1 MRELRKDSVFFG
13 ESGGGV
19 SFSGGEPLSQ
29 PEFLA
34 AALDACA
41 AEGIHRV
48 VDTSGMAPTD
58 VVRRI
63 APKVDLFL
71 FDLKIADEARHKEVV
86 GVSNHLI
93 LENLRVLASLGSSVM
108 VRIPI
113 VPGYNDD
120 PANIDDSVNLLARLG
135 LYEIALLPYHEIGT
149 DKYSRLGREYPV
161 AGVVSPLPAHMQG
174 IAERFR
180 HDGFAVDIGG

>member
-1 MRELRKDSVFFG
+1 MGEIRKDLVFFE

-34 AALDACA
+34 AMLDACA

-48 VDTSGMAPTD
+48 VDTSGFAPTD

-71 FDLKIADEARHKEVV
+71 FDLKLINDVRHKDIV
-86 GVSNHLI
+86 GASNHLI
-93 LENLRVLASLGSSVM
+93 LENLRVLASLRCPM
-108 VRIPI
+108 VIRIPI
-113 VPGYNDD
+113 VPGVNDD
-120 PANIDDSVNLLARLG
+120 AVNIGDSINMLSRLG
-135 LYEIALLPYHEIGT
+135 LHDVALLPYHAIGT
-149 DKYSRLGREYPV
+149 DKYARLGREYPLANV
-161 AGVVSPLPAHMQG
+161 ATPSPAHMEE

-180 HDGFAVDIGG
+180 CDGFAVSIGG

>member
-1 MRELRKDSVFFG
+1 MREIRKDCVFFD

-48 VDTSGMAPTD
+48 VDTSGFAPTD
-58 VVRRI
+58 VVQRI

-71 FDLKIADEARHKEVV
+71 FDLKVVDDLRHQESI
-86 GVSNHLI
+86 GVSNQLI
-93 LENLRVLASLGSSVM
+93 LENLRVLASLRASVM

-113 VPGYNDD
+113 VPGFNDD
-120 PANIDDSVNLLARLG
+120 KVNIDDAVNLLAGLG
-135 LYEIALLPYHEIGT
+135 LRDVALLPYHEIGT
-149 DKYSRLGREYPV
+149 DKYSRLGREYPLANV
-161 AGVVSPLPAHMQG
+161 ASPSAAHMEE

-180 HDGFAVDIGG
+180 YDGFAVSIGG